1 MTKVDDVLDM
11 NLSALV
17 SEVNFIGI
25 NTKEWWVDTR
35 ATRHVC
41 SDKKKF
47 SSYHSID
54 NGEQLF
60 MGNSSSS
67 KVEGQGKVVLKMT
80 SGKELALNDVL
91 HVPEIRK
98 NLVS

>member
-1 MTKVDDVLDM
+1 M
-11 NLSALV
+11 
-17 SEVNFIGI
+17 
-25 NTKEWWVDTR
+25 DTR

-41 SDKKKF
+41 SDKKMF

-60 MGNSSSS
+60 MDNSSSS
-67 KVEGQGKVVLKMT
+67 KVESQGKVVLKMT